1 MLIVISFFFL
11 LGWGLVARRNIKAS
25 QTLSNFLKPFS
36 RVIFEVLDL
45 AMIVM
50 YKSITKVFQL
60 SSDSCVYTNTIQL
73 KITEVH
79 SKHKL

>member
-11 LGWGLVARRNIKAS
+11 LGWGLVAKAN
-25 QTLSNFLKPFS
+25 QTLSDFLKPFS

-79 SKHKL
+79 SKHQL